1 VSAAAAIAHYEHTG
15 HAVADV
21 VAGEDEFGVWISG
34 SLRPS
39 VSESDVRELRGAS
52 LSGDWR
58 SIGGSL
64 ELVAAL
70 AVNVPGFPVPRVQ
83 AGLAASG
90 VQTALVAA
98 GIESRDCGCGQ
109 SDVDH
114 RLARLEALVSVLG
127 LTDDAVTRLAAR
139 LS

>member
-1 VSAAAAIAHYEHTG
+1 
-15 HAVADV
+15 VADV
-21 VAGEDEFGVWISG
+21 VAGEDEHGIWLAG
-34 SLRPS
+34 GLRPS
-39 VSESDVRELRGAS
+39 VSAEQVRELRGAS

-58 SIGGSL
+58 SIGGNL

-98 GIESRDCGCGQ
+98 GVELDSDCGCG
-109 SDVDH
+109 DDDGVER
-114 RLARLEALVSVLG
+114 RLARLESLVSVLD
-127 LTDDAVTRLAAR
+127 LSAEAVTRLAAR

>member
-1 VSAAAAIAHYEHTG
+1 VT
-15 HAVADV
+15 V
-21 VAGEDEFGVWISG
+21 GEDDFGIWFAG
-34 SLRPS
+34 ALRTGVKP
-39 VSESDVRELRGAS
+39 EQVRELRAGS

-58 SIGGSL
+58 YLGGNL